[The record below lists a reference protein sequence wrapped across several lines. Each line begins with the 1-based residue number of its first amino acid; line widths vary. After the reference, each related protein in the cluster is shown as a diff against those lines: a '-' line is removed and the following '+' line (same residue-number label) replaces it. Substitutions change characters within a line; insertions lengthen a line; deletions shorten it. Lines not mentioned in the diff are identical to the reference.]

1 MQLNANMYSYSIRV
15 MAVDMRKRPQQ
26 QRSRQMV
33 DTLIEATARC
43 IAEHGLDGTTTP
55 KIAELAGVSV
65 GSLYQYFD
73 GKDALIS
80 ALIEKMAQDIAQA
93 LKQLPFSQT
102 HDLEQMVSMAI
113 RFGFTLLDSDNK
125 LYLELASNWQRLP
138 TQRVADVLQQHFFE
152 LARLYFLKHYQQYPI
167 ENLHTKIFIISNST
181 IFTMVRF
188 ISENNTMLQADEVAE
203 GLIQMITGYLKQSMG
218 QV

>member
-1 MQLNANMYSYSIRV
+1 
-15 MAVDMRKRPQQ
+15 MRKRPQQ

-43 IAEHGLDGTTTP
+43 IAENGLDGTTTP
-55 KIAELAGVSV
+55 KIADLAGVSV
-65 GSLYQYFD
+65 GSLYQYFES
-73 GKDALIS
+73 KDVLIS

-188 ISENNTMLQADEVAE
+188 ISEQNTMLQADEVAE
-203 GLIQMITGYLKQSMG
+203 GLIQMITGYLKQSMRPLKPT
-218 QV
+218 QVDVPQV

>member
-1 MQLNANMYSYSIRV
+1 
-15 MAVDMRKRPQQ
+15 MRKRPQQ

-33 DTLIEATARC
+33 DTLVEATARC

-55 KIAELAGVSV
+55 KIADLAGVSV

-80 ALIEKMAQDIAQA
+80 ALIEKMAQDVAHA
-93 LKQLPFSQT
+93 LKHLPSSQT
-102 HDLEQMVSMAI
+102 HDLEEMVSMAI
-113 RFGFTLLDSDNK
+113 RLGFALLDSDNK

-138 TQRVADVLQQHFFE
+138 TQRVADVLQQHIFE
-152 LARLYFLKHYQQYPI
+152 LARMYFLKNYQHYPI
-167 ENLHTKIFIISNST
+167 ENLQVKVFIIANST

-188 ISENNTMLQADEVAE
+188 ISENHAMLPEDDVAE
-203 GLIQMITGYLKQSMG
+203 GLIQMITGYLRQSMRQPEPPQMDVP